1 MLDRSTLRDALARRL
16 ASTPEA
22 RAAYLGGSDA
32 FGRADELSDLDL
44 VVVCEA
50 GREAAIFEGVE
61 AELAARGGIARMWRV
76 PTPAWHGMEQA
87 FYALREAAPEA
98 LVDLAC
104 GPLETIRP
112 FLVPERHGQPVVL
125 HDPQG
130 LLTPQPFDRA
140 AHEAKVRAHV
150 EQLRA
155 RFELFQPFVTK
166 ELARGHPIDAMAY
179 YQGMTLR
186 PLVDML
192 RCVHCPDRYDY
203 GMRYLEVDLPPQLA
217 AEVRQLAYVSSPE
230 ELGRGGG
237 AGAGTVQGGGGGVG
251 GAGRSPERKLGK
263 VGTAIHCT

>member
-1 MLDRSTLRDALARRL
+1 MLDRSAVRDALARRL

-22 RAAYLGGSDA
+22 LAAYLGGSDG

-50 GREAAIFEGVE
+50 GAEPAIFAAAE
-61 AELAARGGIARMWRV
+61 AELAALGGIAGVWRV

-87 FYALREAAPEA
+87 FYALREAAPEL

-104 GPLETIRP
+104 GPLEKIRP

-130 LLTPQPFDRA
+130 LLAPALLDRA

-166 ELARGHPIDAMAY
+166 ELARGHSIDAAAY
-179 YQGMTLR
+179 YQGQTLR

-192 RCVHCPDRYDY
+192 RCAHCPDRYDY
-203 GMRYLEVDLPPQLA
+203 GMRYLEADLPAQLA
-217 AEVRQLAYVSSPE
+217 AEVRRLAYIGSPE
-230 ELGRGGG
+230 ELGKAVVRARKLFDEAVAVWEGQRSAG
-237 AGAGTVQGGGGGVG
+237 AGA
-251 GAGRSPERKLGK
+251 E
-263 VGTAIHCT
+263 